1 MKSLTTKN
9 IFFYALFAFFVL
21 SDAIDCTI
29 SQGDHAACM
38 TRNVWLYYM
47 WGTHPPLETISVIC
61 FKSRCNFLLF
71 WFQFVDFSNIVL
83 TSVCTMVLLRF
94 PSIFIHFMITR
105 SFCINASNCEE
116 SSLLLNANSWTFLL
130 SFHLGRRA
138 MSIDFVKMS
147 TLYILKSPFVLG

>member
-1 MKSLTTKN
+1 MLCFHWMHGHSLLETWHSGCLGLWTPLPLYITELSKSTRMRHEIINNEKYFLLC
-9 IFFYALFAFFVL
+9 AFAFFVL

-94 PSIFIHFMITR
+94 PSIFIHF
-105 SFCINASNCEE
+105 
-116 SSLLLNANSWTFLL
+116 SLHEWT
-130 SFHLGRRA
+130 S
-138 MSIDFVKMS
+138 DVDD
-147 TLYILKSPFVLG
+147 Y